1 VSSQEAQ
8 EPPVVVHL
16 NEAVRGRALALAADA
31 LGAMAGSAADEIPL
45 SLRPFARFTPVRRAR
60 LAAVPLATA
69 LEIDPVFRQRVADR
83 VRLALPELATA
94 VAGGAPLPAAPPADV
109 AALAYLL
116 RPAGWEDTV
125 LRAQEML
132 VEERRSAE
140 EREQQLAS
148 TRKAGSVR
156 EDTAARAEVG
166 RLRAELLAL
175 RREHDELRRRL
186 GEARERARKAE
197 RELESLSV
205 SAAKARST
213 GEAATAAAQAAE
225 AENRR
230 LRAKLA
236 AAEQALVAARTASRE
251 GKGSDDARV
260 WLLLDTLVNA
270 ASGLR
275 RELAVSP
282 PTQRPADRV
291 QPVGPS
297 DDGFAGVALRG
308 LDSDDPALLDQLLR
322 VPGLHVVVD
331 GYNVTKAGY
340 GTLSLETQRNR
351 LLAGLSGLAAQ
362 TGVEMTAVFDGA
374 VRDSP
379 VATAA
384 PRGVRLLF
392 SAPGQ
397 IADDLIRELV
407 RAEPNGRPI
416 VVVSS
421 DREVAESVR
430 AMGARTVGSAALL
443 RRLARG

>member
-16 NEAVRGRALALAADA
+16 NGAVRVRAVALAADA
-31 LGAMAGSAADEIPL
+31 LGAMASSAADEIPL

-69 LEIDPVFRQRVADR
+69 LELDPVFRQRVADR
-83 VRLALPELATA
+83 VRLALPDLAAA
-94 VAGGAPLPAAPPADV
+94 VAGGATVPAAPPADV

-116 RPAGWEDTV
+116 RPAGWEDIV
-125 LRAQEML
+125 LRAEETL
-132 VEERRSAE
+132 VEEQRSAE
-140 EREQQLAS
+140 EREQRLAS
-148 TRKAGSVR
+148 SRQAGSVR
-156 EDTAARAEVG
+156 EDSAARAEVG

-186 GEARERARKAE
+186 GDARERARRADK
-197 RELESLSV
+197 ELAALAA
-205 SAAKARST
+205 SAAKDR
-213 GEAATAAAQAAE
+213 AAGDAAVLAAQAAE
-225 AENRR
+225 AETRR
-230 LRAKLA
+230 LRAKLG
-236 AAEQALVAARTASRE
+236 AAEQALVAARSATRE
-251 GKGSDDARV
+251 GRGSDDARV

-291 QPVGPS
+291 QPAGAG
-297 DDGFAGVALRG
+297 DDGFSGVALRG
-308 LDSDDPALLDQLLR
+308 FESDDPALLDQLLR
-322 VPGLHVVVD
+322 VPGVHVVVD

-340 GTLSLETQRNR
+340 GTLTLEAQRNR

-407 RAEPNGRPI
+407 RAEPVGRPV

-421 DREVAESVR
+421 DREVADSVR
-430 AMGARTVGSAALL
+430 AMGARPVGSAALL